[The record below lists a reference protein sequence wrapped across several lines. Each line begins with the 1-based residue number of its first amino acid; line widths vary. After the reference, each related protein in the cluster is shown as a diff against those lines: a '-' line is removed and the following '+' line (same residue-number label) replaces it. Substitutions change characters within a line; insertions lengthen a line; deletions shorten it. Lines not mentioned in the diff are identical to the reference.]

1 LKRDRQIDPEIFH
14 DTDPLGTGLKMLA
27 RYFTIFMV
35 ILLPHL
41 VICLSGDACFIRFI
55 DFQMKTN
62 GPQTS

>member
-1 LKRDRQIDPEIFH
+1 MVSI
-14 DTDPLGTGLKMLA
+14 GTGLKMLA

-41 VICLSGDACFIRFI
+41 VICLSGDAYFIRFI